1 MKKGYIFAIIAVILA
16 VFVINICAGSCTA
29 DNGYGYNKQIVDLT
43 NHFEYAIVQRY
54 DGEQIIHIDR
64 WRDYEDGEQLQI
76 VEKDTGRVYLLS
88 SYNTILVSSAEEEW
102 WGN

>member
-16 VFVINICAGSCTA
+16 VFVINICAGSCA
-29 DNGYGYNKQIVDLT
+29 AANIGYNKQIFDFN

-64 WRDYEDGEQLQI
+64 WTDYEDGEQLQI
-76 VEKDTGRVYLLS
+76 VEKDTGRVYLVS
-88 SYNTILVSSAEEEW
+88 SYNTILVSSAEDEW